1 MMLLVLPL
9 LLLLVSLAEAKVSGV
24 WIDVEGI
31 DGAYCPTE
39 SAADCAGR
47 TATFIAT
54 LHNATAIAHEA
65 GMRFAVDANVAWATA
80 TGTDAVPD
88 ADRYLCPEAQRPLH
102 QQVMDIAVSQ
112 RVNPH
117 SLPVAALRPTGL
129 NWPLSGRDYLDGL
142 L

>member
-39 SAADCAGR
+39 SATDCADR

-54 LHNATAIAHEA
+54 LHNAPAIAHEA
-65 GMRFAVDANVAWATA
+65 GLRFAVDANVAWATA

-112 RVNPH
+112 PT
-117 SLPVAALRPTGL
+117 LAPCVAARCDPPSFGPPRTRS
-129 NWPLSGRDYLDGL
+129 P
-142 L
+142 